1 MSVVNGFSPS
11 AYAPLLR
18 TGRRVSNENAR
29 RDAPSP
35 AAAQRSTCELCK
47 FRETCLGSSSHDEN
61 QCAKPLVS
69 YRRRLKKDETLYRSG
84 AKCDAVYSIR
94 AGFFKTTI
102 LSEDGIQQITGFQ
115 MPGDLLG
122 LDGIGAGKNRCDAV
136 ALSQGEVCV
145 IPCANLVRSSH
156 DSEALQAHVLRALC
170 DDIGANYGAMLLLGN
185 RRAEERVAAFVI
197 DLSDRL
203 LAFGT
208 PWSDFRLWMT
218 RAEIG
223 NFLGLKLETVSRI
236 FSKLDEQGILAV
248 QGSHIGIRNFDAL
261 RSLIGNPE
269 EKVRRRR
276 PRGLAALPSPLPDL
290 EVASAGHEADAARRL
305 ADSIIERV
313 AATSDEVCPI
323 SQASD

>member
-1 MSVVNGFSPS
+1 M
-11 AYAPLLR
+11 
-18 TGRRVSNENAR
+18 VSNENAL
-29 RDAPSP
+29 RDVPCP
-35 AAAQRSTCELCK
+35 AAAQRSTCGLCK
-47 FRETCLGSSSHDEN
+47 FRETCLGSSSHDDN
-61 QCAKPLVS
+61 QFTKPLVS

-145 IPCANLVRSSH
+145 IPCANLVRSIH

-170 DDIGANYGAMLLLGN
+170 DDIGVNYGAMLLLGN

-203 LAFGT
+203 LAFCT

-236 FSKLDEQGILAV
+236 FSKLDEPSAV
-248 QGSHIGIRNFDAL
+248 DFR
-261 RSLIGNPE
+261 
-269 EKVRRRR
+269 
-276 PRGLAALPSPLPDL
+276 
-290 EVASAGHEADAARRL
+290 
-305 ADSIIERV
+305 DS
-313 AATSDEVCPI
+313 
-323 SQASD
+323 